1 MNSTALGQVGTC
13 GGPWEGPAP
22 PKPGCVLINLGSPL
36 DAAVIFLSHV
46 PFILG
51 LPLASLCCGSL
62 PPPTVQEGCACPKTS
77 YDLWDALG
85 KHLDGAGSAGLG
97 LCFLALEATAGTGSP
112 SLRHRSTI
120 QRRDTFMLLPIL
132 AFLHPANSGH
142 TVLGSYQMKRVLPP
156 PPGLM

>member
-1 MNSTALGQVGTC
+1 MCCRTLVGTMNSTALGQVGTC

-112 SLRHRSTI
+112 SLRHRSTSLRHRGGAHSCCFPSWLFCI
-120 QRRDTFMLLPIL
+120 LLIVDTQCWGPI
-132 AFLHPANSGH
+132 
-142 TVLGSYQMKRVLPP
+142 R
-156 PPGLM
+156 